1 MRRGDLVQLS
11 SGGTK
16 MTIFNFVKDLP
27 EEAKVK
33 YINTGATEEDVVC
46 KWFVGTTLKK
56 EVFKKEMLRSVD
68 IATRLQGRMVI

>member
-16 MTIFNFVKDLP
+16 MTVFNFVKDLP
-27 EEAKVK
+27 EEAKDT
-33 YINTGATEEDVVC
+33 YLSSGATEEDVVC

-68 IATRLQGRMVI
+68 ISSRIQGRMVV

>member
-1 MRRGDLVQLS
+1 MRRGDLVQLN

-27 EEAKVK
+27 DPSKEYYLNVGAEEND
-33 YINTGATEEDVVC
+33 IVC

-56 EVFKKEMLRSVD
+56 EVFKPSMLKSVF
-68 IATRLQGRMVI
+68 

>member
-1 MRRGDLVQLS
+1 MRRGDLVQLN

-27 EEAKVK
+27 DEAKQHYLKV
-33 YINTGATEEDVVC
+33 GAEESDVVC

-56 EVFKKEMLRSVD
+56 EVFKPSMLKSVF
-68 IATRLQGRMVI
+68 